1 MRNSPTLSGDRNR
14 YRDQMRFDMILLA
27 VHWVPLGAVVDPTE
41 VPAAVARGF
50 AFWVRP
56 VLGHSH
62 PL

>member
-1 MRNSPTLSGDRNR
+1 
-14 YRDQMRFDMILLA
+14 MILLA

-50 AFWVRP
+50 AFRVTP

-62 PL
+62 AL